1 MAVIARRHTSQLDK
15 IKGSVE
21 QAYIYFRPNYER
33 FHQFM
38 RFVYKSTLTEDDI
51 AVLATLGRPQIE
63 FNMMEAYISRLR
75 GEFSR
80 MEPGFVIRAQDGYE
94 NVDPKLLSILEAHF
108 RSILV
113 DSDNDGFSYDVYT
126 DLLVGGFSVVEVYT
140 DYISEMSMD
149 QKICTQRAFD
159 PTLCGFDPLARKSHK
174 GDGMF
179 CFQFFPKEAEE
190 VEKEYG
196 SDALKG
202 LKYARAFSGFNWS
215 YRAAKKDIVLLCD
228 YYKKDFK
235 KEKITKLSN
244 GRVVSV
250 KHYEELMG
258 LWDQAGYIEQPPI
271 PIGKMRETMLE
282 EITRYRLSG
291 ACMIESPVKTNYKM
305 LPLVFFDGNSAILRD
320 NNDSTAEQMTRPY
333 IYNVRDAQRLK
344 NYAGQS
350 LANELENTVE
360 HKFIASVESIPED
373 YLDAYIDVQKPGTLL
388 YNAFLDGD
396 VNVPLAPPREIMR
409 TPIPPEISAT
419 FQMSDNL
426 IQGILGSYDAAL
438 GIQNNELSGVAIM
451 QGAMHS
457 NAAAMPYTV
466 GFMKG
471 LNRVCQIIL
480 DLIPKYYVTPRSLP
494 IVEPDGKRSYQVI
507 NKVGNPFM
515 DYDPMS
521 LDVKVEAGV
530 NFAVQKQ
537 ISLETIIQLMQTSES
552 FAAFIN
558 TKGLGILLDNIDIR
572 GIEGL
577 RQAAGQYMQ
586 EVQQKQEQ
594 AQQMAM
600 QEQQQQLDPKQVMA
614 MQAQA
619 EMAKVEQKKEAVA
632 TQAQVA
638 LTKIATDDAV
648 KNKQADI
655 EFMKVMS
662 QIKNSGV
669 DAQLKQESLDAEQAR
684 TAVTMAMDV
693 SKHHHEVKNADR
705 EHELNIKSLETKN
718 AADKRPKGKK

>member
-1 MAVIARRHTSQLDK
+1 MATIAKKYTSQLDA
-15 IKGSVE
+15 IKDSVE
-21 QAYIYFRPNYER
+21 QAYQYFRPNYER
-33 FHQFM
+33 YHQFM
-38 RFVYKSTLTEDDI
+38 RFVYKTTLTEDDI

-63 FNMMEAYISRLR
+63 FNMMEAYLSRLR

-80 MEPGFVIRAQDGYE
+80 MEPGFVLRAMDGFKA
-94 NVDPKLLSILEAHF
+94 DPELLSVLEAHF

-126 DLLVGGFSVVEVYT
+126 DILVGGFSVVEVYT
-140 DYISEMSMD
+140 DYLNEMSMD
-149 QKICTQRAFD
+149 QKICAERVFD
-159 PTLCGFDPLARKSHK
+159 PTLTGFDPLARRSHK
-174 GDGMF
+174 GDGNF
-179 CFQFFPKEAEE
+179 CFQLFPR
-190 VEKEYG
+190 EKDDVAAEYG
-196 SDALKG
+196 SDAVKNLKC
-202 LKYARAFSGFNWS
+202 ARNFQGFNWS
-215 YRAAKKDIVLLCD
+215 YRAAKKEIVLISD
-228 YYKKDFK
+228 FYKKEFK
-235 KEKITKLSN
+235 KQRITKLSN
-244 GRVVSV
+244 GRVVTIND
-250 KHYEELMG
+250 YEEFLA
-258 LWDQAGYIEQPPI
+258 LWDREGYIQQPPV
-271 PIGKMRETMLE
+271 PVGKMRDTMLE
-282 EITRYRLSG
+282 EITRYRMTGVGLLE
-291 ACMIESPVKTNYKM
+291 APKKTSFKM
-305 LPLVFFDGNSAILRD
+305 LPLVFFDGNSAVLRE
-320 NNDSTAEQMTRPY
+320 NNDSSAEQMTRPY

-360 HKFIASVESIPED
+360 HKFIASVESVPED
-373 YLDAYIDVQKPGTLL
+373 YVDAYINVQKPGTLL
-388 YNAFLDGD
+388 YNAFLDG
-396 VNVPLAPPREIMR
+396 NPEIQLAPPREIQR
-409 TPIPPEISAT
+409 TPIPPEISNT

-494 IVEPDGKRSYQVI
+494 IVELDGKRSYKTI
-507 NKVGNPFM
+507 NVQGSPYM

-521 LDVKVEAGV
+521 LEVKVEAGV

-552 FAAFIN
+552 FNAFMN
-558 TKGLGILLDNIDIR
+558 AKGLGILLDNIDIH

-577 RQAAGQYMQ
+577 RAQAGEWMQ
-586 EVQQKQEQ
+586 EQEKAQAEQQEMAK
-594 AQQMAM
+594 QQMA
-600 QEQQQQLDPKQVMA
+600 QQIDPKAVLQ

-619 EMAKVEQKKEAVA
+619 EMAKVQQRSEEA
-632 TQAQVA
+632 QLNAQVQ

-655 EFMKVMS
+655 DYLEVMAK
-662 QIKNSGV
+662 IEGAKV
-669 DAQLKQESLDAEQAR
+669 DAQLKQEKTDAEMAR
-684 TAVTMAMDV
+684 TAVDMAISTSAHHLDIA
-693 SKHHHEVKNADR
+693 KHGHEVKQAAIENKKP
-705 EHELNIKSLETKN
+705 EKKSEK
-718 AADKRPKGKK
+718 

>member
-1 MAVIARRHTSQLDK
+1 MAVIARKHTTQLDM
-15 IKGSVE
+15 IKQSVE
-21 QAYIYFRPNYER
+21 QAYMYFRPNYER

-38 RFVYKSTLTEDDI
+38 RFVYKTTLTEDDI
-51 AVLATLGRPQIE
+51 SVLATLGRPQIE

-80 MEPGFVIRAQDGYE
+80 MEPGFVIRAQDGLE
-94 NVDPKLLSILEAHF
+94 DNSTDFPKLIKILEAHF
-108 RSILV
+108 KSILV
-113 DSDNDGFSYDVYT
+113 ESDNEGFSYDVYT

-140 DYISEMSMD
+140 DYMSEMSMD
-149 QKICTQRAFD
+149 QKICTTRAFD

-174 GDGMF
+174 GDGNF
-179 CFQFFPKEAEE
+179 CFQLFPKEAEE

-202 LKYARAFSGFNWS
+202 LKYARSFSGFNWS
-215 YRAAKKDIVLLCD
+215 YRAARKDIVLMCQYD
-228 YYKKDFK
+228 KKEFK

-244 GRVVSV
+244 GRVISV
-250 KHYEELMG
+250 KHYEELMEF
-258 LWDQAGYIEQPPI
+258 WDKAGYIEQPPI
-271 PIGKMRETMLE
+271 PIGKTRESTIE
-282 EITRYRLSG
+282 TICRYTFSG
-291 ACMIESPVKTNYKM
+291 AHLVDVQKTNYKM

-320 NNDSTAEQMTRPY
+320 NNESTAEQMTRPY
-333 IYNVRDAQRLK
+333 IYNVKDAQRLK

-396 VNVPLAPPREIMR
+396 SNVPLNPPREIVR
-409 TPIPPEISAT
+409 TPIPPQISET

-480 DLIPKYYVTPRSLP
+480 DLIPKYYVTPRSIP
-494 IVEPDGKRSYQVI
+494 VVHPDGKRSYEII
-507 NKVGNPFM
+507 NKAGNIFM
-515 DYDPMS
+515 NYEPMS
-521 LDVKVEAGV
+521 LEVKVEAGV

-537 ISLETIIQLMQTSES
+537 ISLETIIQLMQTSET
-552 FAAFIN
+552 FAVFIN
-558 TKGLGILLDNIDIR
+558 TKGLGILLDNIEIR

-577 RQAAGQYMQ
+577 RQAAAQFM
-586 EVQQKQEQ
+586 EETAQKQAQAEQ
-594 AQQMAM
+594 MAQQAA
-600 QEQQQQLDPKQVMA
+600 QQQLDPKAVLQL
-614 MQAQA
+614 QAQA
-619 EMAKVEQKKEAVA
+619 EMAKVQQKREATEQN
-632 TQAQVA
+632 TQVA

-655 EFMKVMS
+655 EYLKVIS
-662 QIKNSGV
+662 QIEGANVEAS
-669 DAQLKQESLDAEQAR
+669 LKQESLDAENAR
-684 TAVTMAMDV
+684 TAVNMALDV
-693 SKHHHEVKNADR
+693 SKHHHEIKQSKKESKND
-705 EHELNIKSLETKN
+705 N
-718 AADKRPKGKK
+718 A

>member
-1 MAVIARRHTSQLDK
+1 MAVIARKHTTQLDK
-15 IKGSVE
+15 IKQSVE
-21 QAYIYFRPNYER
+21 QAYVYFRPNYER

-80 MEPGFVIRAQDGYE
+80 MEPGFVVRAQDGYDDI
-94 NVDPKLLSILEAHF
+94 DPQLLSLLEAHF
-108 RSILV
+108 RAILN

-140 DYISEMSMD
+140 DYISSMSMD
-149 QKICTQRAFD
+149 QKICANRVFD

-174 GDGMF
+174 GDGGY
-179 CFQFFPKEAEE
+179 CFQLFPKEREE

-196 SDALKG
+196 SNALKG
-202 LKYARAFSGFNWS
+202 LKYARSFSGFNWS
-215 YRAAKKDIVLLCD
+215 YRAAKRDIVLMCQYD
-228 YYKKDFK
+228 K
-235 KEKITKLSN
+235 KEFRKKKITKLSN
-244 GRVVSV
+244 GRVVTV
-250 KHYEELMG
+250 ENYEKWVEA
-258 LWDQAGYIEQPPI
+258 WNQAGHIEQPPI
-271 PIGKMRETMLE
+271 PIGKMRETTIE
-282 EITRYRLSG
+282 EITRFIFSG
-291 ACMIESPVKTNYKM
+291 AELIDVQKTDFSM
-305 LPLVFFDGNSAILRD
+305 LPLIFFDGNSAILRD

-373 YLDAYIDVQKPGTLL
+373 YIDAYIDVQKPGTLL
-388 YNAFLDGD
+388 YNAFLDG
-396 VNVPLAPPREIMR
+396 NPEIQLAPPREIVR
-409 TPIPPEISAT
+409 TPIPPQISET

-471 LNRVCQIIL
+471 WNRVCQQLL

-494 IVEPDGKRSYQVI
+494 IVLPDGKRSYQTI
-507 NKVGNPFM
+507 NKPGNPFM
-515 DYDPMS
+515 NYDAMS

-537 ISLETIIQLMQTSES
+537 ISLETIIQLMQTSEA

-577 RQAAGQYMQ
+577 RQAAGQYME
-586 EVQQKQEQ
+586 EVAQKQAE
-594 AQQMAM
+594 AQQMA
-600 QEQQQQLDPKQVMA
+600 QQQMAQQIDPKQVMA
-614 MQAQA
+614 LQAQA
-619 EMAKVEQKKEAVA
+619 EMMKVQQKKEAVA
-632 TQAQVA
+632 TQAQVD
-638 LTKIATDDAV
+638 LMKISTDDAV

-655 EFMKVMS
+655 DMLKVMAEI
-662 QIKNSGV
+662 QGAGV
-669 DAQLKQESLDAEQAR
+669 DQAIKQEKLDAENAR
-684 TAVTMAMDV
+684 TAVEMAVKV
-693 SKHHHEVKNADR
+693 SGHHHEIEHADR
-705 EHELNIKSLETKN
+705 THELDKKALERSHDSASK
-718 AADKRPKGKK
+718 AKE

>member
-1 MAVIARRHTSQLDK
+1 MAVIARKHTSQLDK
-15 IKGSVE
+15 IKQSVE
-21 QAYIYFRPNYER
+21 QAYVYFRPNYER

-51 AVLATLGRPQIE
+51 AVLSTLGRPQIE

-80 MEPGFVIRAQDGYE
+80 MEPGFVVRAQDGFDDI
-94 NVDPKLLSILEAHF
+94 DPRLLSLLEAHF
-108 RSILV
+108 RAILN

-140 DYISEMSMD
+140 DYISAMSMD
-149 QKICTQRAFD
+149 QKICANRVFD

-174 GDGMF
+174 GDGNY
-179 CFQFFPKEAEE
+179 CFQLFPKEREE

-202 LKYARAFSGFNWS
+202 LKYARSFSGFNWS
-215 YRAAKKDIVLLCD
+215 YRAAKRDIVLMCQYD
-228 YYKKDFK
+228 KKDFK

-244 GRVVSV
+244 GRVVTV
-250 KHYEELMG
+250 KNYEKWMEIWNQQG
-258 LWDQAGYIEQPPI
+258 HIEQAPI
-271 PIGKMRETMLE
+271 PIGKMRETMIE
-282 EITRYRLSG
+282 KITRYTFTG
-291 ACMIESPVKTNYKM
+291 AELIDSPVETNFNM
-305 LPLVFFDGNSAILRD
+305 LPLIFFDGNSAILRD

-333 IYNVRDAQRLK
+333 IYNVKDAQRLK

-360 HKFIASVESIPED
+360 HKFVASVESIPED

-388 YNAFLDGD
+388 YNAFYEGNPEIQLQ
-396 VNVPLAPPREIMR
+396 PPREIMR
-409 TPIPPEISAT
+409 TPIPPQISET

-471 LNRVCQIIL
+471 WNRVCQQLL
-480 DLIPKYYVTPRSLP
+480 DLIPKYYVTPRSIP
-494 IVEPDGKRSYQVI
+494 IVEPDGKRSYQTI
-507 NKVGNPFM
+507 NKPGNPYM
-515 DYDPMS
+515 NYDSMS

-530 NFAVQKQ
+530 NFEVQKQ
-537 ISLETIIQLMQTSES
+537 ISLETIIQLMQTSET
-552 FAAFIN
+552 FKNFIN

-572 GIEGL
+572 GIDGL
-577 RQAAGQYMQ
+577 RKAAGQYMQ
-586 EVQQKQEQ
+586 EIAQQQAQ

-600 QEQQQQLDPKQVMA
+600 QQAQSQIDPKQVMA
-614 MQAQA
+614 LQAQA
-619 EMAKVEQKKEAVA
+619 EMMKVQQKKEAVA
-632 TQAQVA
+632 TQAQVD
-638 LTKIATDDAV
+638 LIKISTDDAV

-655 EFMKVMS
+655 DMLKVMAEI
-662 QIKNSGV
+662 QGAGV
-669 DAQLKQESLDAEQAR
+669 DQQLKQEKVDAEQSR
-684 TAVTMAMDV
+684 TAVDMAINV
-693 SKHHHEVKNADR
+693 SKHMHDVEHKDR
-705 EHELNIKSLETKN
+705 THELNKKTLEKAN
-718 AADKRPKGKK
+718 DSAEKEKE

>member
-1 MAVIARRHTSQLDK
+1 MVVIARKHTSQLDK
-15 IKGSVE
+15 IKQSVE
-21 QAYIYFRPNYER
+21 QAYTYFRPNYER
-33 FHQFM
+33 YHQFM
-38 RFVYKSTLTEDDI
+38 RFMYKSTLTEDDI

-63 FNMMEAYISRLR
+63 FNVMEAYISRLR

-80 MEPGFVIRAQDGYE
+80 MEPGFVLRAQDGFDD
-94 NVDPKLLSILEAHF
+94 VDPKLLSVLEAHF

-149 QKICTQRAFD
+149 QKICTSRAFD

-174 GDGMF
+174 GDGSF
-179 CFQFFPKEAEE
+179 CFQLFPKEAEE

-202 LKYARAFSGFNWS
+202 LKYARSFSGFNWS
-215 YRAAKKDIVLLCD
+215 YRAAKKDIVLMCQYD
-228 YYKKDFK
+228 KKELK
-235 KEKITKLSN
+235 REKITKLSN

-250 KHYEELMG
+250 KHYEELIAM
-258 LWDQAGYIEQPPI
+258 WDEAGYIEQPPQ
-271 PIGKMRETMLE
+271 PIGRMRETMIE
-282 EITRYRLSG
+282 KIERYTFSG
-291 ACMIESPVKTNYKM
+291 AHLIDVQKTNFRM
-305 LPLVFFDGNSAILRD
+305 LPLVFFDGNSAVLRD

-360 HKFIASVESIPED
+360 HKFIASVESVPED
-373 YLDAYIDVQKPGTLL
+373 YLDMYINVQKPGTLM
-388 YNAFLDGD
+388 YNAFLDG
-396 VNVPLAPPREIMR
+396 NPEIPLAPPREIVR
-409 TPIPPEISAT
+409 TPIPPQISET

-494 IVEPDGKRSYQVI
+494 IVQPDGKRSYEVV
-507 NKVGNPFM
+507 NKVGNPYM
-515 DYDPMS
+515 NYDPMS
-521 LDVKVEAGV
+521 LEVKVEAGV

-558 TKGLGILLDNIDIR
+558 TKGLGILLDNIEIR

-577 RQAAGQYMQ
+577 RQQASQFMQ
-586 EVQQKQEQ
+586 ETQERQ
-594 AQQMAM
+594 AQMDQMAM
-600 QEQQQQLDPKQVMA
+600 KSAQEQIDPKAVMQL
-614 MQAQA
+614 QAQA
-619 EMAKVEQKKEAVA
+619 ELLKVEQREKDSQRNAEV
-632 TQAQVA
+632 Q
-638 LTKIATDDAV
+638 LTKIATDNAI

-655 EFMKVMS
+655 EFLDVMS
-662 QIKNSGV
+662 KIQGAEMDAAIKQEKV
-669 DAQLKQESLDAEQAR
+669 DAENAR
-684 TAVTMAMDV
+684 SAVDMAISV
-693 SKHHHEVKNADR
+693 SSHHHEVKHADR
-705 EHELNIKSLETKN
+705 EHEL
-718 AADKRPKGKK
+718 KKKESKDATS

>member
-1 MAVIARRHTSQLDK
+1 MAVIARKHTSQLDK
-15 IKGSVE
+15 IKQSVE
-21 QAYIYFRPNYER
+21 QAYTYFRPNYER
-33 FHQFM
+33 YHQFM

-80 MEPGFVIRAQDGYE
+80 MEPGFVIRAQDGFDDI
-94 NVDPKLLSILEAHF
+94 DPKLIDILEAHF

-140 DYISEMSMD
+140 DYVSEMSMD

-174 GDGMF
+174 GDGNF
-179 CFQFFPKEAEE
+179 CFQLFPKEAEE
-190 VEKEYG
+190 VEREYG
-196 SDALKG
+196 SNALKG
-202 LKYARAFSGFNWS
+202 LKYARSFSGFNWS
-215 YRAAKKDIVLLCD
+215 YRAAKKDIVLLCQYD
-228 YYKKDFK
+228 KKEFK

-244 GRVVSV
+244 GRVVAV
-250 KHYEELMG
+250 KHYEELLE
-258 LWDQAGYIEQPPI
+258 LWNQAGHIEQAPQ
-271 PIGKMRETMLE
+271 PIGKTRETIIE
-282 EITRYRLSG
+282 TIDRYTFSG
-291 ACMIESPVKTNYKM
+291 AELIKVEKTNFKM
-305 LPLVFFDGNSAILRD
+305 LPLIFFDGNSAVLRD

-373 YLDAYIDVQKPGTLL
+373 YIDAYIDVQKPGTLL

-396 VNVPLAPPREIMR
+396 ANTPLPPPREIVR
-409 TPIPPEISAT
+409 TPIPPQISET

-471 LNRVCQIIL
+471 LNRVCQQIL

-494 IVEPDGKRSYQVI
+494 IVEPDGSRSYQVI
-507 NKVGNPFM
+507 NKPGNPFM
-515 DYDPMS
+515 SYDAMS

-537 ISLETIIQLMQTSES
+537 ISLETIIQLMQTSEA

-558 TKGLGILLDNIDIR
+558 TKGLGILLDNIEIR

-577 RQAAGQYMQ
+577 RQAAGQFMQ
-586 EVQQKQEQ
+586 ETAQKQAQMEQ
-594 AQQMAM
+594 MAAQQA
-600 QEQQQQLDPKQVMA
+600 QQQLDPKQVMM

-619 EMAKVEQKKEAVA
+619 ELAKVAQKKEAVQ
-632 TQAQVA
+632 TQAQVD
-638 LTKIATDDAV
+638 LIKISTDDAV

-655 EFMKVMS
+655 DMLKVMADI
-662 QIKNSGV
+662 QGAGV
-669 DAQLKQESLDAEQAR
+669 DQALKQEKLDAENAR
-684 TAVTMAMDV
+684 TAVEMAVNV
-693 SKHHHEVKNADR
+693 SSHKHEVAHSDR
-705 EHELNIKSLETKN
+705 THELDKKALEMKPATK
-718 AADKRPKGKK
+718 PKEK

>member
-1 MAVIARRHTSQLDK
+1 MAIIARKHTTQLDK
-15 IKGSVE
+15 IKNSVE
-21 QAYIYFRPNYER
+21 QAYTYFRPNYQRYHE
-33 FHQFM
+33 FM

-51 AVLATLGRPQIE
+51 AVLSTLGRPQIE

-80 MEPGFVIRAQDGYE
+80 MEPGFVVRAQDGFDL
-94 NVDPKLLSILEAHF
+94 VDPKLINVLEAHF
-108 RSILV
+108 RAILN

-126 DLLVGGFSVVEVYT
+126 DLLIGGFSVVEVYT
-140 DYISEMSMD
+140 DYLNEMSMD
-149 QKICTQRAFD
+149 QKIFAQRVFD

-174 GDGMF
+174 GDGNF
-179 CFQFFPKEAEE
+179 CFQLFPREAED
-190 VEKEYG
+190 VEREYG

-202 LKYARAFSGFNWS
+202 LKYARSFSGFNWS
-215 YRAAKKDIVLLCD
+215 YRAARKDIVLICD
-228 YYKKDFK
+228 YYKKEYK

-250 KHYEELMG
+250 KNYEKLVEM
-258 LWDQAGYIEQPPI
+258 WNQAGYIEQPPI
-271 PIGKMRETMLE
+271 PIGRIRETTLE
-282 EITRYRLSG
+282 EIVRYRFSG
-291 ACMIESPVKTNYKM
+291 AELVEKPVPTNYKM
-305 LPLVFFDGNSAILRD
+305 LPLIFFDGNSAVLRD

-333 IYNVRDAQRLK
+333 IYNVKDAQRLK

-373 YLDAYIDVQKPGTLL
+373 YIDAYIDVQKPGTLL
-388 YNAFLDGD
+388 YNQFYEGNPD
-396 VNVPLAPPREIMR
+396 VQLTPPREVVR
-409 TPIPPEISAT
+409 TPIPPQISET

-494 IVEPDGKRSYQVI
+494 IVHPDGKRSYQTI
-507 NKVGNPFM
+507 NTQGGPFM

-521 LDVKVEAGV
+521 LEVKVEAGV

-537 ISLETIIQLMQTSES
+537 ISLETIIQLMQTSEA

-558 TKGLGILLDNIDIR
+558 TKGLGILLENIEIR
-572 GIEGL
+572 GIDGL
-577 RQAAGQYMQ
+577 RQEASQFMQ
-586 EVQQKQEQ
+586 ETAQKQAQMEQ
-594 AQQMAM
+594 MAQQQAA
-600 QEQQQQLDPKQVMA
+600 QQIDPKQLLQL
-614 MQAQA
+614 QAKA
-619 EMAKVEQKKEAVA
+619 EIMKAQQKEKASER
-632 TQAQVA
+632 QAQVD
-638 LTKIATDDAV
+638 LIKISTDDAV

-655 EFMKVMS
+655 DFLKVMAEI
-662 QIKNSGV
+662 QGAEV
-669 DAQLKQESLDAEQAR
+669 DQALKQEKLDAENAR
-684 TAVTMAMDV
+684 TAVSMAVDV
-693 SKHHHEVKNADR
+693 SKHHQEIAHSDR
-705 EHELNIKSLETKN
+705 EHELNKKKLSKETQH
-718 AADKRPKGKK
+718 AE

>member
-1 MAVIARRHTSQLDK
+1 MTVIARKHTSQLEK
-15 IKGSVE
+15 IKQSVE
-21 QAYIYFRPNYER
+21 QAYTYFRPNYER
-33 FHQFM
+33 YHQFM

-51 AVLATLGRPQIE
+51 AVLSTLGRPQIE

-80 MEPGFVIRAQDGYE
+80 MEPGFVIRAQDGFDL
-94 NVDPKLLSILEAHF
+94 VDPKLIEILEAHF
-108 RSILV
+108 RSVLV
-113 DSDNDGFSYDVYT
+113 DSDHEGFSYDVYT

-140 DYISEMSMD
+140 DYVSEMSMD
-149 QKICTQRAFD
+149 QKICTQRVFD
-159 PTLCGFDPLARKSHK
+159 PTLCGFDPLARRSHK
-174 GDGMF
+174 GDGNF
-179 CFQFFPKEAEE
+179 CFQLFPKEAEE
-190 VEKEYG
+190 VEREYG
-196 SDALKG
+196 SKALKG
-202 LKYARAFSGFNWS
+202 LKYARSFSGFNWS
-215 YRAAKKDIVLLCD
+215 YRSAKKDIVLMCQYD
-228 YYKKDFK
+228 MKEFK

-244 GRVVSV
+244 GRTISI
-250 KHYEELMG
+250 KHYEELLEM
-258 LWDQAGYIEQPPI
+258 WNQAGYIEQPPV
-271 PIGKMRETMLE
+271 PIGKIRETTLE
-282 EITRYRLSG
+282 EIKRYTFSG
-291 ACMIESPVKTNYKM
+291 AELVNVEKTNFKM
-305 LPLVFFDGNSAILRD
+305 LPLIFFDGNSAVLRD

-373 YLDAYIDVQKPGTLL
+373 YIDAYINVQKPGTLL
-388 YNAFLDGD
+388 YNAFHDGD

-409 TPIPPEISAT
+409 TPIPPQISET

-471 LNRVCQIIL
+471 LNRVCQMHL

-494 IVEPDGKRSYQVI
+494 IVEPDGKRSYQTV
-507 NKVGNPFM
+507 NKPGSPFM
-515 DYDPMS
+515 NYDSMS

-537 ISLETIIQLMQTSES
+537 ISLETIIQLMQTSEA

-558 TKGLGILLDNIDIR
+558 TKGLGILLDNIEIR

-577 RQAAGQYMQ
+577 RQAAGEFM
-586 EVQQKQEQ
+586 EETQKQQAQ
-594 AQQMAM
+594 AQQIA
-600 QEQQQQLDPKQVMA
+600 QQQAAQQLDPKEVMA

-619 EMAKVEQKKEAVA
+619 DMAKVAQKKEAVQ
-632 TQAQVA
+632 TQAEVA
-638 LTKIATDDAV
+638 LVKISTDDAV
-648 KNKQADI
+648 KNKLADI
-655 EFMKVMS
+655 EMIKVMADVQGAS
-662 QIKNSGV
+662 V
-669 DAQLKQESLDAEQAR
+669 DQALKQEKLDAENAR
-684 TAVTMAMDV
+684 TAVEMAVNV
-693 SKHHHEVKNADR
+693 SSHHHEVKHKDR
-705 EHELNIKSLETKN
+705 EHELDKKSMEKEN
-718 AADKRPKGKK
+718 ASKGKES

>member
-1 MAVIARRHTSQLDK
+1 MATIAKRHTNQLDK
-15 IKGSVE
+15 MKQSVE
-21 QAYIYFRPNYER
+21 QAYIYFKPNYER
-33 FHQFM
+33 YHQYM
-38 RFVYKSTLTEDDI
+38 RFMYKSTLTEDDI
-51 AVLATLGRPQIE
+51 AVLATLQRPQIE
-63 FNMMEAYISRLR
+63 FNVMEAYISRLR

-80 MEPGFVIRAQDGYE
+80 MQPGFVVRAQDGFDM
-94 NVDPKLLSILEAHF
+94 VDPKLIDILEAHF
-108 RSILV
+108 RAILN

-149 QKICTQRAFD
+149 QKICTQRVFD

-174 GDGMF
+174 GDGGF
-179 CFQFFPKEAEE
+179 CFQFFPKE
-190 VEKEYG
+190 VEDAIQEFG
-196 SDALKG
+196 SDAVKG
-202 LKYARAFSGFNWS
+202 LKYARSFSGFNWS
-215 YRAAKKDIVLLCD
+215 YRAARKDIVLICD

-235 KEKITKLSN
+235 KKKITKLSN
-244 GRVVSV
+244 GRVVSLDN
-250 KHYEELMG
+250 YEELIA
-258 LWDQAGYIEQPPI
+258 LWDKAGYIEQPPI
-271 PIGKMRETMLE
+271 PIGKTRETMLE
-282 EITRYRLSG
+282 EITRYRFSG
-291 ACMIESPVKTNYKM
+291 ANLIDVAKTNYK
-305 LPLVFFDGNSAILRD
+305 LFPLIFFDGNSAVLRD
-320 NNDSTAEQMTRPY
+320 NNDATAEQMTRPY

-373 YLDAYIDVQKPGTLL
+373 YLDAYINVQKPGTLL

-396 VNVPLAPPREIMR
+396 PNVPISPPREIMR
-409 TPIPPEISAT
+409 TPIPPEISQT
-419 FQMSDNL
+419 FSMTDNL

-471 LNRVCQIIL
+471 LNRVCQQIL
-480 DLIPKYYVTPRSLP
+480 DLIPKYYVTPRSIP
-494 IVEPDGKRSYQVI
+494 TVKPDGKRSYEVI

-515 DYDPMS
+515 NYDAMS

-537 ISLETIIQLMQTSES
+537 ISLETIIQLMQTSEA

-558 TKGLGILLDNIDIR
+558 TKGLGILLDNIEIR

-577 RQAAGQYMQ
+577 RQAAGEFMQ
-586 EVQQKQEQ
+586 ETQQKQAQMEQ
-594 AQQMAM
+594 MAQQQA
-600 QEQQQQLDPKQVMA
+600 QQQLDPKQVMA

-619 EMAKVEQKKEAVA
+619 EMAKVQQKREA
-632 TQAQVA
+632 TQQQTQVA

-655 EFMKVMS
+655 EFMKVMA
-662 QIKNSGV
+662 QIQGAEV
-669 DAQLKQESLDAEQAR
+669 DAGLKQEKVDAEQAR
-684 TAVTMAMDV
+684 TAVDMAINV
-693 SKHHHEVKNADR
+693 SAHHHEIKHSDR
-705 EHELNIKSLETKN
+705 EHELKTKQMETQN
-718 AADKRPKGKK
+718 ATREGKGRKE

>member
-1 MAVIARRHTSQLDK
+1 MAVIAKKHTSKLDS
-15 IKGSVE
+15 IKQSVE
-21 QAYIYFRPNYER
+21 QAYTYFRPNYER
-33 FHQFM
+33 YHQFM

-51 AVLATLGRPQIE
+51 AVLSTLGKPQIE

-80 MEPGFVIRAQDGYE
+80 MEPGFIVRAQDGIDDI
-94 NVDPKLLSILEAHF
+94 DPQLIDILEAHF
-108 RSILV
+108 RAIIN

-140 DYISEMSMD
+140 DYINEMSMD
-149 QKICTQRAFD
+149 QRIYAERVFD

-174 GDGMF
+174 GDGNF
-179 CFQFFPKEAEE
+179 CFQLFPREAED
-190 VEKEYG
+190 VEREYG

-202 LKYARAFSGFNWS
+202 LKYARNFGGFNWS
-215 YRAAKKDIVLLCD
+215 YRSAKRDIVLICD
-228 YYKKDFK
+228 YYKKEYK
-235 KEKITKLSN
+235 KERIVKLTN
-244 GRVVSV
+244 GRVVSE
-250 KHYEELMG
+250 KNYEELVEM
-258 LWDQAGYIEQPPI
+258 WNQAGYIEQPPV
-271 PIGKMRETMLE
+271 PVGRSRETTLE
-282 EITRYRLSG
+282 QIVRYRFSG
-291 ACMIESPVKTNYKM
+291 AELIEKPIPTNYKM
-305 LPLVFFDGNSAILRD
+305 LPLIFFDGNSAVLRD
-320 NNDSTAEQMTRPY
+320 NNDSTAQQMTRPY
-333 IYNVRDAQRLK
+333 IYNVKDAQRLK

-388 YNAFLDGD
+388 YNAFYDGD
-396 VNVPLAPPREIMR
+396 PNTPLQPPREVVR
-409 TPIPPEISAT
+409 TPIPPQISET

-471 LNRVCQIIL
+471 LNRVCQMIL

-494 IVEPDGKRSYQVI
+494 IVYPDGKRSYQTI
-507 NKVGNPFM
+507 NKPGNPYM

-521 LDVKVEAGV
+521 LEVKVEAGV

-537 ISLETIIQLMQTSES
+537 ISLETIIQLMQTSEA
-552 FAAFIN
+552 FASFIN
-558 TKGLGILLDNIDIR
+558 TKGLGILLDNIEIR
-572 GIEGL
+572 GIDGL
-577 RQAAGQYMQ
+577 RQAAGQFMQ
-586 EVQQKQEQ
+586 EIAQKQQQAEQ
-594 AQQMAM
+594 MAQQEA
-600 QEQQQQLDPKQVMA
+600 QQQLDPKQVLA

-619 EMAKVEQKKEAVA
+619 EMAKVQQKREAREQE
-632 TQAQVA
+632 TQVQ

-648 KNKQADI
+648 KNKSADI
-655 EFMKVMS
+655 EMLKVMADIEGAS
-662 QIKNSGV
+662 AEQ
-669 DAQLKQESLDAEQAR
+669 ALKQERLDAENAR
-684 TAVTMAMDV
+684 TAVQIAVDV
-693 SKHHHEVKNADR
+693 SKHHHETKEKDN
-705 EHELNIKSLETKN
+705 ET
-718 AADKRPKGKK
+718 DEG

>member
-1 MAVIARRHTSQLDK
+1 MATIARKHTSQLDK

-21 QAYIYFRPNYER
+21 QAYTYFRPNYER

-179 CFQFFPKEAEE
+179 CFQFFPREAEE

-244 GRVVSV
+244 GKVVSV
-250 KHYEELMG
+250 KHYEELLG
-258 LWDQAGYIEQPPI
+258 LWEQAGYIEQPPI
-271 PIGKMRETMLE
+271 PIGKMRDTMLE

-373 YLDAYIDVQKPGTLL
+373 YIDAYIDIQKPGTLL

-396 VNVPLAPPREIMR
+396 TNVPLAPPREVVR
-409 TPIPPEISAT
+409 TPIPPQISET

-515 DYDPMS
+515 HYDPMS

-552 FAAFIN
+552 FANFIN
-558 TKGLGILLDNIDIR
+558 TTGLGILLDNIDIR

-577 RQAAGQYMQ
+577 RQAAGQYME
-586 EVQQKQEQ
+586 EVAQQQAQ

-600 QEQQQQLDPKQVMA
+600 QEAQQQLDPKQVMA

-619 EMAKVEQKKEAVA
+619 EMAKVDQKKEAVA
-632 TQAQVA
+632 QQTQVA

-655 EFMKVMS
+655 EFLKVMS
-662 QIKNSGV
+662 EIQNADI
-669 DAQLKQESLDAEQAR
+669 DAALKQEKVDAENAR
-684 TAVTMAMDV
+684 TAVNMAVDI
-693 SKHHHEVKNADR
+693 SKHHHEVKHSDR
-705 EHELNIKSLETKN
+705 EHELNKKSLEKASNAKTK
-718 AADKRPKGKK
+718 K

>member
-1 MAVIARRHTSQLDK
+1 MAYIARKHTSQLEK
-15 IKGSVE
+15 IKDCVE
-21 QAYIYFRPNYER
+21 QSYTYFRPNYER
-33 FHQFM
+33 FHEFM

-80 MEPGFVIRAQDGYE
+80 MEPGFVVRAQDGFD
-94 NVDPKLLSILEAHF
+94 NVDSRLLKILEAHF

-149 QKICTQRAFD
+149 QKICTDRVFD

-174 GDGMF
+174 GDGNY
-179 CFQFFPKEAEE
+179 CFQLFPKETEE
-190 VEKEYG
+190 VVELYG
-196 SDALKG
+196 SDATKG
-202 LKYARAFSGFNWS
+202 MKYARSFSGFNWS
-215 YRAAKKDIVLLCD
+215 YRSAKKDIVLICQYD
-228 YYKKDFK
+228 KKDFK

-250 KHYEELMG
+250 KHYEELMIM
-258 LWDQAGYIEQPPI
+258 WEQAGYIEQPPI
-271 PIGKMRETMLE
+271 PIGKMRETMIE
-282 EITRYRLSG
+282 QISRYTFSG
-291 ACMIESPVKTNYKM
+291 AQLINVEKTNFKM
-305 LPLVFFDGNSAILRD
+305 LPLVFFDGNSAVLRD
-320 NNDSTAEQMTRPY
+320 NGASTAEQMTRPY
-333 IYNVRDAQRLK
+333 IYNVKDAQRLK

-373 YLDAYIDVQKPGTLL
+373 YLDAYINVQKPASLL
-388 YNAFLDGD
+388 YNAFYDGD
-396 VNVPLAPPREIMR
+396 PNVPLAPPREVVR
-409 TPIPPEISAT
+409 TPIPPQISET

-480 DLIPKYYVTPRSLP
+480 DLIPKYYVTPRSIP
-494 IVEPDGKRSYQVI
+494 IVQPDGKRSYEVI
-507 NKVGNPFM
+507 NKQGTPFM
-515 DYDPMS
+515 NYDATS
-521 LDVKVEAGV
+521 LEVKVQAGV
-530 NFAVQKQ
+530 NFQVQKQ
-537 ISLETIIQLMQTSES
+537 ISLETIIQLMQTSET
-552 FAAFIN
+552 FAQFIN

-577 RQAAGQYMQ
+577 RQQASQFMQ
-586 EVQQKQEQ
+586 EVEQKQEQ

-600 QEQQQQLDPKQVMA
+600 QEAQQQIDPKQVMA

-619 EMAKVEQKKEAVA
+619 EMAKVEQKREARVQE
-632 TQAQVA
+632 TQVQ

-655 EFMKVMS
+655 EFLKVMS
-662 QIKNSGV
+662 QIQNADV
-669 DAQLKQESLDAEQAR
+669 DAGLKQEKIDAEQAR
-684 TAVTMAMDV
+684 TAVDMAISV
-693 SKHHHEVKNADR
+693 SSHHHDVAHKDR
-705 EHELNIKSLETKN
+705 EHELNKKVLEM
-718 AADKRPKGKK
+718 PKEKE

>member
-1 MAVIARRHTSQLDK
+1 MAVIARKHTSQLDK
-15 IKGSVE
+15 IKQSVE
-21 QAYIYFRPNYER
+21 QSYTYFRPNYER

-80 MEPGFVIRAQDGYE
+80 MEPGFVVRAQDGFE
-94 NVDPKLLSILEAHF
+94 DIDPRLLSLLEAHF
-108 RSILV
+108 RAILN

-140 DYISEMSMD
+140 DYISAMSMD
-149 QKICTQRAFD
+149 QKICANRVFD

-174 GDGMF
+174 GDGGY
-179 CFQFFPKEAEE
+179 CFQLFPKEREE

-215 YRAAKKDIVLLCD
+215 YRAAKRDIVLMCQYDL
-228 YYKKDFK
+228 KEFK
-235 KEKITKLSN
+235 KKRITKLSN
-244 GRVVSV
+244 GRVVAV
-250 KHYEELMG
+250 DHYEKLLAMWEE
-258 LWDQAGYIEQPPI
+258 AGHIEQAPI
-271 PIGKMRETMLE
+271 PIGKMRDTMLE
-282 EITRYRLSG
+282 EITRYTFTG
-291 ACMIESPVKTNYKM
+291 AELIDTPVKTSFSM
-305 LPLVFFDGNSAILRD
+305 LPLIFFDGNSAILRD

-373 YLDAYIDVQKPGTLL
+373 YIDAYIDVQKPGTLL
-388 YNAFLDGD
+388 YNQFYEGNPEVSLT
-396 VNVPLAPPREIMR
+396 PPREVVR
-409 TPIPPEISAT
+409 TPIPPQISET

-471 LNRVCQIIL
+471 WNRVCQQLL
-480 DLIPKYYVTPRSLP
+480 DLIPKYYLTPRSIP
-494 IVEPDGKRSYQVI
+494 IVEPDGTRSYQTI
-507 NKVGNPFM
+507 NKAGSPFM
-515 DYDPMS
+515 NYDSMS

-537 ISLETIIQLMQTSES
+537 ISLETIIQIMQTSES
-552 FAAFIN
+552 FANFIN

-586 EVQQKQEQ
+586 EVAQKQAE
-594 AQQMAM
+594 AEQMAM
-600 QEQQQQLDPKQVMA
+600 QQAQQQLDPKQVMA
-614 MQAQA
+614 MTAQA
-619 EMAKVEQKKEAVA
+619 DMAKVAQKKEAVA
-632 TQAQVA
+632 TQAQVQ

-648 KNKQADI
+648 KNKLADI
-655 EFMKVMS
+655 EMIKVLS
-662 QIKNSGV
+662 DIQGAGV
-669 DAQLKQESLDAEQAR
+669 DQALKQEKVDAENAR
-684 TAVTMAMDV
+684 TAVSMAVDV
-693 SKHHHEVKNADR
+693 SSHHHDIAHRDR
-705 EHELNIKSLETKN
+705 EHELSKKAMEKSNDSK
-718 AADKRPKGKK
+718 D

>member
-1 MAVIARRHTSQLDK
+1 MALARRYTSQLDK
-15 IKGSVE
+15 IKCSVE
-21 QAYIYFRPNYER
+21 QAYTYFRPNYER

-38 RFVYKSTLTEDDI
+38 RFVYKSTLTDDDL

-80 MEPGFVIRAQDGYE
+80 MEPGFVVRAQDGFQLD
-94 NVDPKLLSILEAHF
+94 DPSIIPVLEAHF

-126 DLLVGGFSVVEVYT
+126 DCLVGGFSVVEVYT
-140 DYISEMSMD
+140 DYVSAMSMD
-149 QKICTQRAFD
+149 QKICVDRAFD

-174 GDGMF
+174 GDGNF

-190 VEKEYG
+190 AEKEFG
-196 SDALKG
+196 SKVTKG
-202 LKYARAFSGFNWS
+202 LKFARSFSGFNWS
-215 YRAAKKDIVLLCD
+215 YRANRKEIVLMCD
-228 YYKKDFK
+228 YYQKEFK
-235 KEKITKLSN
+235 KEKITRLSN
-244 GRVVSV
+244 GRVVAV
-250 KHYEELMG
+250 KHYEQFMEA
-258 LWDQAGYIEQPPI
+258 WDQEVHFEQPPI

-282 EITRYRLSG
+282 EISRFRMSG
-291 ACMIESPVKTNYKM
+291 AEIVDVQKTDYKM
-305 LPLVFFDGNSAILRD
+305 LPLVFFDGNSAVLRD
-320 NNDSTAEQMTRPY
+320 NSDSTAEQMTRPY
-333 IYNVRDAQRLK
+333 IYNVKDAQRLK

-360 HKFIASVESIPED
+360 HKFIAMIESIPED
-373 YLDAYIDVQKPGTLL
+373 YLDAYINVQKPSTLL
-388 YNAFLDGD
+388 YNGFLDGD
-396 VNVPLAPPREIMR
+396 PNTPLAPPREIVR
-409 TPIPPEISAT
+409 TPIPPQISET

-480 DLIPKYYVTPRSLP
+480 DLIPKYYVTPRSIP
-494 IVEPDGKRSYQVI
+494 IVHPDGKRSYQVV
-507 NKVGNPFM
+507 NKKGNPYM
-515 DYDPMS
+515 NYDPMS
-521 LDVKVEAGV
+521 LEVKVEAGV

-537 ISLETIIQLMQTSES
+537 ISLETIIQLMQTSET

-577 RQAAGQYMQ
+577 RQQASDFMKEAQ
-586 EVQQKQEQ
+586 EKQAKME
-594 AQQMAM
+594 QMAM
-600 QEQQQQLDPKQVMA
+600 QEAQQQIDPKQLMQL
-614 MQAQA
+614 QAQA
-619 EMAKVEQKKEAVA
+619 EIMKVQQRKEQAELEAKVQ
-632 TQAQVA
+632 

-655 EFMKVMS
+655 DLLEVMAE
-662 QIKNSGV
+662 ISGQGV
-669 DAQLKQESLDAEQAR
+669 ENALKQEKLDAENAR
-684 TAVTMAMDV
+684 TAVQVALDV
-693 SKHHHEVKNADR
+693 SKHHHEVKQSKK
-705 EHELNIKSLETKN
+705 EPKSEQ
-718 AADKRPKGKK
+718 

>member
-1 MAVIARRHTSQLDK
+1 MANIARRHTSQLDK
-15 IKGSVE
+15 IKQSVE

-51 AVLATLGRPQIE
+51 AVLATLQRPQIE

-80 MEPGFVIRAQDGYE
+80 MEPGFVIRALDGFDA
-94 NVDPKLLSILEAHF
+94 DPKLLQILEAHF

-126 DLLVGGFSVVEVYT
+126 DLLVGGFSVVECYT
-140 DYISEMSMD
+140 EYVSEMSMD
-149 QKICTQRAFD
+149 QKICTHRAFD

-174 GDGMF
+174 GDGNY
-179 CFQFFPKEAEE
+179 CFQLFPKEAEE
-190 VEKEYG
+190 VEKEWG
-196 SDALKG
+196 SDAVKG
-202 LKYARAFSGFNWS
+202 LKYARAFAGFNWS
-215 YRAAKKDIVLLCD
+215 YRAARKDIVLMCQYD
-228 YYKKDFK
+228 K
-235 KEKITKLSN
+235 KEFKRERITKLSN
-244 GRVVSV
+244 GRVVTL

-258 LWDQAGYIEQPPI
+258 LWDEAGYIEQPPI
-271 PIGKMRETMLE
+271 PIGKTRESLIET
-282 EITRYRLSG
+282 IDRYTFSG
-291 ACMIESPVKTNYKM
+291 VNLVNVQKTNYKM
-305 LPLVFFDGNSAILRD
+305 LPLVFFDGNSAVLRD

-360 HKFIASVESIPED
+360 HKFVASVESIPED
-373 YLDAYIDVQKPGTLL
+373 YEDAYFNIQKPGTLL
-388 YNAFLDGD
+388 YNAFHNGD
-396 VNVPLAPPREIMR
+396 PNVPLAPPREIIR
-409 TPIPPEISAT
+409 TPIPPQISET
-419 FQMSDNL
+419 FQMSDSL

-480 DLIPKYYVTPRSLP
+480 DLIPKYYVTPRSIP
-494 IVEPDGKRSYQVI
+494 IVHLDGKRSYEVI

-515 DYDPMS
+515 TYDPMS
-521 LDVKVEAGV
+521 LEVKVEAGV

-537 ISLETIIQLMQTSES
+537 ISLETIIQLMQTSEA

-558 TKGLGILLDNIDIR
+558 TKGLGILLDNIEIR
-572 GIEGL
+572 GIDGL
-577 RQAAGQYMQ
+577 RQAAAQFM
-586 EVQQKQEQ
+586 EETQQKQQQ
-594 AQQMAM
+594 ADQMAM
-600 QEQQQQLDPKQVMA
+600 QQAQEQIDPKQALM
-614 MQAQA
+614 MQSQA
-619 EMAKVEQKKEAVA
+619 EMAKVQQKREAREQE
-632 TQAQVA
+632 TQVA

-648 KNKQADI
+648 KNKEADI
-655 EFMKVMS
+655 EFMKVMAS
-662 QIKNSGV
+662 IQNADV
-669 DAQLKQESLDAEQAR
+669 DAAMKQEKVDAENAR
-684 TAVTMAMDV
+684 TAVEMATNISSHHLDIR
-693 SKHHHEVKNADR
+693 KHDHEVKQSGK
-705 EHELNIKSLETKN
+705 ESKN
-718 AADKRPKGKK
+718 AIDKR

>member
-1 MAVIARRHTSQLDK
+1 MAVIARKHTSKLDK
-15 IKGSVE
+15 IKQSVE

-80 MEPGFVIRAQDGYE
+80 MEPGFVVRAQDGFDL
-94 NVDPKLLSILEAHF
+94 VDPQLIDVLEAHF
-108 RSILV
+108 RAILN

-140 DYISEMSMD
+140 DYVSEMSMD
-149 QKICTQRAFD
+149 QKICTQRVFD

-174 GDGMF
+174 GDGNY
-179 CFQFFPKEAEE
+179 CFQLFPKEVEE
-190 VEKEYG
+190 VEREYG
-196 SDALKG
+196 SNAVKG

-215 YRAAKKDIVLLCD
+215 YRAAKKDIVLLCQYD
-228 YYKKDFK
+228 KKDFK
-235 KEKITKLSN
+235 KERITKLSN

-250 KHYEELMG
+250 KHYEELLG
-258 LWDQAGYIEQPPI
+258 LWEEAGHIEQPPI
-271 PIGKMRETMLE
+271 PIGKIRETILE
-282 EITRYRLSG
+282 EITRYTFSG
-291 ACMIESPVKTNYKM
+291 AELIEVEKTNFKM
-305 LPLVFFDGNSAILRD
+305 LPLIFFDGNSAVLRD

-333 IYNVRDAQRLK
+333 IYNVKDAQRLK

-350 LANELENTVE
+350 LANELENTVQ
-360 HKFIASVESIPED
+360 HKMIASVESIPED
-373 YLDAYIDVQKPGTLL
+373 YIDAYIDIQKPSTYM
-388 YNAFLDGD
+388 YNAFYDGD
-396 VNVPLAPPREIMR
+396 PNIPLTPPREVVR
-409 TPIPPEISAT
+409 TPIPPQISET

-471 LNRVCQIIL
+471 WNRVCQQIL

-494 IVEPDGKRSYQVI
+494 IVKPDGKRSYQVV
-507 NKVGNPFM
+507 NKPGNPYM
-515 DYDPMS
+515 NYDAMS
-521 LDVKVEAGV
+521 LEVKVEAGV

-537 ISLETIIQLMQTSES
+537 ISLETIIQLMQTSEA

-558 TKGLGILLDNIDIR
+558 TKGLGILLDNIEIR

-577 RQAAGQYMQ
+577 RQAAGEFM
-586 EVQQKQEQ
+586 EETAKKQ
-594 AQQMAM
+594 AQAEQMA
-600 QEQQQQLDPKQVMA
+600 QQQALQQLDPKQVMA

-619 EMAKVEQKKEAVA
+619 EMAKVQQKREAREQE
-632 TQAQVA
+632 TQVQ

-655 EFMKVMS
+655 DFLKVMADIEGAS
-662 QIKNSGV
+662 V
-669 DAQLKQESLDAEQAR
+669 DQGLKQEKLDAENAR
-684 TAVTMAMDV
+684 TAVEMAV
-693 SKHHHEVKNADR
+693 SVSQHHHEVKQSQ
-705 EHELNIKSLETKN
+705 E
-718 AADKRPKGKK
+718 KGNGDQERS

>member
-1 MAVIARRHTSQLDK
+1 MAVIARKHTSQLEK
-15 IKGSVE
+15 IKQSVE
-21 QAYIYFRPNYER
+21 QAYTYFRPNYER
-33 FHQFM
+33 YHQFM

-80 MEPGFVIRAQDGYE
+80 MEPGFVVRAQDGFDDI
-94 NVDPKLLSILEAHF
+94 DPRLLSILEAHF
-108 RSILV
+108 RAILN

-140 DYISEMSMD
+140 DYISAMSMD
-149 QKICTQRAFD
+149 QKICANRVFD

-174 GDGMF
+174 GDGGF
-179 CFQFFPKEAEE
+179 CFQLFPKEREE

-202 LKYARAFSGFNWS
+202 LKYARSFSGFNWS
-215 YRAAKKDIVLLCD
+215 YRAAKRDIVLMCQYD
-228 YYKKDFK
+228 KKDFK

-250 KHYEELMG
+250 KHYEKLLEM
-258 LWDQAGYIEQPPI
+258 WNDAGYIEQPPI
-271 PIGKMRETMLE
+271 PIGKMRETMIE
-282 EITRYRLSG
+282 KITRYTFSG
-291 ACMIESPVKTNYKM
+291 AELIDSPVETSFSM
-305 LPLVFFDGNSAILRD
+305 LPLIFFDGNSAILRD

-373 YLDAYIDVQKPGTLL
+373 YIDAYIDIQKPGTLL
-388 YNAFLDGD
+388 YNQFYEGNPE
-396 VNVPLAPPREIMR
+396 VSLAPPREVVR
-409 TPIPPEISAT
+409 TPIPPQISET

-471 LNRVCQIIL
+471 WNRVCQQLL

-494 IVEPDGKRSYQVI
+494 IVQPDGKRSYQMI
-507 NKVGNPFM
+507 NKPGSPYMN
-515 DYDPMS
+515 YDPMS

-552 FAAFIN
+552 FANFIN
-558 TKGLGILLDNIDIR
+558 TKGLGIILDNIDIR

-577 RQAAGQYMQ
+577 RQAAAQYM
-586 EVQQKQEQ
+586 EEIAKQQAQ
-594 AQQMAM
+594 AQQMA
-600 QEQQQQLDPKQVMA
+600 QQQMAQQIDPKQVMA
-614 MQAQA
+614 LQAQA
-619 EMAKVEQKKEAVA
+619 EIMKVQQKKEAVQ
-632 TQAQVA
+632 TQAQVD
-638 LTKIATDDAV
+638 LIKISTDDAV

-655 EFMKVMS
+655 DFLKVMADI
-662 QIKNSGV
+662 QGAGV
-669 DAQLKQESLDAEQAR
+669 EQALKQEKLDAENAR
-684 TAVTMAMDV
+684 TAVEMSVNV
-693 SKHHHEVKNADR
+693 SAHHHDIEHKDIQ
-705 EHELNIKSLETKN
+705 HELDKKALEK
-718 AADKRPKGKK
+718 ASDSASKEKK

>member
-1 MAVIARRHTSQLDK
+1 MAVIARKHTSQLDK
-15 IKGSVE
+15 IKQSVE
-21 QAYIYFRPNYER
+21 QAYTYFRPNYER
-33 FHQFM
+33 YHQFM

-51 AVLATLGRPQIE
+51 AVLQTLQRPQIE

-80 MEPGFVIRAQDGYE
+80 MEPGFVIRAQDGFE
-94 NVDPKLLSILEAHF
+94 NIDPKLIDILEAHF

-140 DYISEMSMD
+140 DYVSEMSMD

-174 GDGMF
+174 GDGNF
-179 CFQFFPKEAEE
+179 CFQLFPKEAEE
-190 VEKEYG
+190 VEREYG

-215 YRAAKKDIVLLCD
+215 YRAAKKDIVLMCQYD
-228 YYKKDFK
+228 KKEFK

-244 GRVVSV
+244 GRTISV
-250 KHYEELMG
+250 KHYEELLGM
-258 LWDQAGYIEQPPI
+258 WEQAGYIEQPPI
-271 PIGKMRETMLE
+271 PIGKTRESTIE
-282 EITRYRLSG
+282 EIVRYTFTG
-291 ACMIESPVKTNYKM
+291 AELIQSPVKTTFKM
-305 LPLVFFDGNSAILRD
+305 LPLIFFDGNSAILRD
-320 NNDSTAEQMTRPY
+320 NNDSCAEQMTRPY

-373 YLDAYIDVQKPGTLL
+373 YIDTYIDIQKPGTLL
-388 YNAFLDGD
+388 YNAFYEGD
-396 VNVPLAPPREIMR
+396 PNVALAPPREIIR
-409 TPIPPEISAT
+409 TPIPPQISET

-471 LNRVCQIIL
+471 LNRVCQLIL

-494 IVEPDGKRSYQVI
+494 IVQPDGKRSYQTI
-507 NKVGNPFM
+507 NKPGNPFM
-515 DYDPMS
+515 NYDAMS

-537 ISLETIIQLMQTSES
+537 ISLETIIQLMQTSEA

-558 TKGLGILLDNIDIR
+558 TKGLGILLDNIEIR

-577 RQAAGQYMQ
+577 RQAAGEFMQ
-586 EVQQKQEQ
+586 ETQEKQARAEQ
-594 AQQMAM
+594 MAQQEAS
-600 QEQQQQLDPKQVMA
+600 QQIDPKQALM

-619 EMAKVEQKKEAVA
+619 EMAKVAQKEKAVE
-632 TQAQVA
+632 TQAQVD
-638 LTKIATDDAV
+638 LIKISTDDAV

-655 EFMKVMS
+655 EFLKVMADI
-662 QIKNSGV
+662 QGAGV
-669 DAQLKQESLDAEQAR
+669 DQGLKQEKLDAENAR
-684 TAVTMAMDV
+684 TAVEMAVNV
-693 SKHHHEVKNADR
+693 SAHHHDVEHKNR
-705 EHELNIKSLETKN
+705 EHELNKKALQKESKSEK
-718 AADKRPKGKK
+718 

>member
-1 MAVIARRHTSQLDK
+1 MAVIARKHTSKLDK
-15 IKGSVE
+15 IKQSVE

-80 MEPGFVIRAQDGYE
+80 MEPGFVVRAQDGFDL
-94 NVDPKLLSILEAHF
+94 VDPQLLDVLEAHF
-108 RSILV
+108 RAILN

-140 DYISEMSMD
+140 DYVSEMSMD
-149 QKICTQRAFD
+149 QKICTQRVFD

-174 GDGMF
+174 GDGNY
-179 CFQFFPKEAEE
+179 CFQLFPKEVEE
-190 VEKEYG
+190 VEREYG
-196 SDALKG
+196 SNAVKG

-215 YRAAKKDIVLLCD
+215 YRAAKKDIVLLCQYD
-228 YYKKDFK
+228 KKDFK
-235 KEKITKLSN
+235 KERITKLSN

-250 KHYEELMG
+250 KHYEELLG
-258 LWDQAGYIEQPPI
+258 LWEEAGHIEQPPI
-271 PIGKMRETMLE
+271 PIGKIRETILE
-282 EITRYRLSG
+282 EITRYTFSG
-291 ACMIESPVKTNYKM
+291 AELIEVEKTNFKM
-305 LPLVFFDGNSAILRD
+305 LPLIFFDGNSAVLRD

-333 IYNVRDAQRLK
+333 IYNVKDAQRLK

-350 LANELENTVE
+350 LANELENTVQ
-360 HKFIASVESIPED
+360 HKMIASVESIPED
-373 YLDAYIDVQKPGTLL
+373 YIDAYIDIQKPSTYM
-388 YNAFLDGD
+388 YNAFYDGD
-396 VNVPLAPPREIMR
+396 PNVPLTPPREVVR
-409 TPIPPEISAT
+409 TPIPPQISET

-471 LNRVCQIIL
+471 WNRVCQQIL

-494 IVEPDGKRSYQVI
+494 IVKPDGKRSYQVV
-507 NKVGNPFM
+507 NKPGNPYM
-515 DYDPMS
+515 NYDAMS
-521 LDVKVEAGV
+521 LEVKVEAGV

-537 ISLETIIQLMQTSES
+537 ISLETIIQLMQTSEA

-558 TKGLGILLDNIDIR
+558 TKGLGILLDNIEIR

-577 RQAAGQYMQ
+577 RQAAGEFM
-586 EVQQKQEQ
+586 EETAKKQ
-594 AQQMAM
+594 AQAEQMA
-600 QEQQQQLDPKQVMA
+600 QQQALQQLDPKQVMA

-619 EMAKVEQKKEAVA
+619 EMAKVQQKREAREQE
-632 TQAQVA
+632 TQVQ

-655 EFMKVMS
+655 DFLKVMADIEGAS
-662 QIKNSGV
+662 V
-669 DAQLKQESLDAEQAR
+669 DQGLKQEKLDAENAR
-684 TAVTMAMDV
+684 TAVEMAV
-693 SKHHHEVKNADR
+693 SVSQHHHEVEHKDR
-705 EHELNIKSLETKN
+705 EHELNMKSMETSNN
-718 AADKRPKGKK
+718 AKTKE

>member
-1 MAVIARRHTSQLDK
+1 MAVIARKHTTQLDK
-15 IKGSVE
+15 IKQSVE

-33 FHQFM
+33 YHQFM

-63 FNMMEAYISRLR
+63 FNMMEAYLSRLR

-80 MEPGFVIRAQDGYE
+80 MEPGFIIRAQDGFDDI
-94 NVDPKLLSILEAHF
+94 DPQLISILEAHF
-108 RSILV
+108 RAILN

-140 DYISEMSMD
+140 DYISPMSMD
-149 QKICTQRAFD
+149 QKICAQRVFD

-174 GDGMF
+174 GDGSF
-179 CFQFFPKEAEE
+179 CFQLFPKERDE
-190 VEKEYG
+190 VEREYG
-196 SDALKG
+196 SNALKG
-202 LKYARAFSGFNWS
+202 LKYARNFAGFNWS
-215 YRAAKKDIVLLCD
+215 YRAARRDIVLMCQFD
-228 YYKKDFK
+228 QKHYK

-244 GRVVSV
+244 GRTISV
-250 KHYEELMG
+250 KHYEELLGM
-258 LWDQAGYIEQPPI
+258 WEEAGYIEQPPI
-271 PIGKMRETMLE
+271 PIGKTRDTIIE
-282 EITRYRLSG
+282 EITRYTFSG
-291 ACMIESPVKTNYKM
+291 AELVEVQKTNFNM
-305 LPLVFFDGNSAILRD
+305 LPLIFFDGNSAILRD

-373 YLDAYIDVQKPGTLL
+373 YIDAYIDVQKPGTLL
-388 YNAFLDGD
+388 YNAFHDGNPD
-396 VNVPLAPPREIMR
+396 IPLQPPREIVR
-409 TPIPPEISAT
+409 TPIPPQISET
-419 FQMSDNL
+419 FQMTDNL

-471 LNRVCQIIL
+471 WNRLAQQFL

-494 IVEPDGKRSYQVI
+494 IVEPDGKRSYQTI
-507 NKVGNPFM
+507 NKPGNPFM
-515 DYDPMS
+515 NYDPMS

-537 ISLETIIQLMQTSES
+537 ISLETIIQLMQTSET
-552 FAAFIN
+552 FAQFIN
-558 TKGLGILLDNIDIR
+558 TKGLGILLDNIEIR
-572 GIEGL
+572 GIDGL
-577 RQAAGQYMQ
+577 RQAAGQFMQ
-586 EVQQKQEQ
+586 ETAQKQAQMEQ
-594 AQQMAM
+594 MAQQQAA
-600 QEQQQQLDPKQVMA
+600 QQLDPKQVMA

-619 EMAKVEQKKEAVA
+619 EMAKVAQKKEAVQ
-632 TQAQVA
+632 TQAQVDI
-638 LTKIATDDAV
+638 LKISTDDAV

-655 EFMKVMS
+655 DFLKVMADI
-662 QIKNSGV
+662 QGAGV
-669 DAQLKQESLDAEQAR
+669 DQAIKQEKLDAENAR
-684 TAVTMAMDV
+684 TAVEMSVNV
-693 SKHHHEVKNADR
+693 SAHHHDIAHKDR
-705 EHELNIKSLETKN
+705 EHELNVKSMEKKD
-718 AADKRPKGKK
+718 AASQGKES

>member
-1 MAVIARRHTSQLDK
+1 MATIARKHTSQLDK
-15 IKGSVE
+15 IKQSVE
-21 QAYIYFRPNYER
+21 QAYTYFRPNYER
-33 FHQFM
+33 YHQFM

-51 AVLATLGRPQIE
+51 AVLSTLGRPQIE

-80 MEPGFVIRAQDGYE
+80 MEPGFVIRAQDGFE

-126 DLLVGGFSVVEVYT
+126 DLLVGGFSVVECYT

-174 GDGMF
+174 GDGNF
-179 CFQFFPKEAEE
+179 CFQLFPRECED

-202 LKYARAFSGFNWS
+202 LKYARSFSGFNWS
-215 YRAAKKDIVLLCD
+215 YRAAKKDIVLMCQYD
-228 YYKKDFK
+228 KKEFK

-244 GRVVSV
+244 GKVVSV

-258 LWDQAGYIEQPPI
+258 LWEQAGYIEQPPI
-271 PIGKMRETMLE
+271 PIGKTRESTIE
-282 EITRYRLSG
+282 TISRYTFTG
-291 ACMIESPVKTNYKM
+291 AHLVDVQKTNYKM
-305 LPLVFFDGNSAILRD
+305 LPLVFFDGNSAVLRD

-350 LANELENTVE
+350 LANELENNIE

-373 YLDAYIDVQKPGTLL
+373 YLDAYVNVQKPASLL

-396 VNVPLAPPREIMR
+396 PNVPLTPPREVVR
-409 TPIPPEISAT
+409 TPIPPQISET

-480 DLIPKYYVTPRSLP
+480 DLIPKYYVTPRSIP
-494 IVEPDGKRSYQVI
+494 IVQPDGKRSYEVI
-507 NKVGNPFM
+507 NKVGNPMM

-521 LDVKVEAGV
+521 LEVKVQAGV

-537 ISLETIIQLMQTSES
+537 ISLETIIQLMQTSEA

-558 TKGLGILLDNIDIR
+558 TKGLGILLDNIEIR

-577 RQAAGQYMQ
+577 RQAAGEYME
-586 EVQQKQEQ
+586 EVAQKQAQAEQ
-594 AQQMAM
+594 MAQQAA
-600 QEQQQQLDPKQVMA
+600 QQQIDPKEVMA
-614 MQAQA
+614 MQAKA
-619 EMAKVEQKKEAVA
+619 EILKVQQKTEAREQE
-632 TQAQVA
+632 TQVA

-648 KNKQADI
+648 KNKLADI
-655 EFMKVMS
+655 DMLKVL
-662 QIKNSGV
+662 V
-669 DAQLKQESLDAEQAR
+669 DAENAELDATLRQEKTDAEMAR
-684 TAVTMAMDV
+684 TAVDMAVNV
-693 SKHHHEVKNADR
+693 SKHHHEVAHADR
-705 EHELNIKSLETKN
+705 EHELKKTMASK
-718 AADKRPKGKK
+718 PKPKEK

>member
-1 MAVIARRHTSQLDK
+1 MAVIAKKHATQLER
-15 IKGSVE
+15 IKDSVE
-21 QAYIYFRPNYER
+21 QAYTYFRPNYQRYHE
-33 FHQFM
+33 FK

-51 AVLATLGRPQIE
+51 AVLSTLGRPQIE

-80 MEPGFVIRAQDGYE
+80 MEPGFVVRAQDGFDDI
-94 NVDPKLLSILEAHF
+94 DPNLIDILEAHF
-108 RSILV
+108 RAILN

-140 DYISEMSMD
+140 DYLNEMSMD
-149 QKICTQRAFD
+149 QKICVQRAFD
-159 PTLCGFDPLARKSHK
+159 PTLCGFDPLARTSHK
-174 GDGMF
+174 GDGNY
-179 CFQFFPKEAEE
+179 CFQLFPREAED
-190 VEKEYG
+190 VEREYG
-196 SDALKG
+196 SSALKG

-215 YRAAKKDIVLLCD
+215 YRAARKDIVLICD
-228 YYKKDFK
+228 YYKKEYTR
-235 KEKITKLSN
+235 EKITKLSN

-250 KHYEELMG
+250 KNYEKLAQMWIE
-258 LWDQAGYIEQPPI
+258 AGHIEQPPI
-271 PIGKMRETMLE
+271 PIGKIRETTIE
-282 EITRYRLSG
+282 EIVRYRLSG
-291 ACMIESPVKTNYKM
+291 AELIEKPVTTNYKL
-305 LPLVFFDGNSAILRD
+305 LPLIFFDGNSAVLRD
-320 NNDSTAEQMTRPY
+320 NNDATAEQMTRPY
-333 IYNVRDAQRLK
+333 IYNVKDAQRLK

-350 LANELENTVE
+350 LANELENTVQ
-360 HKFIASVESIPED
+360 HKMIAAVESIPED
-373 YLDAYIDVQKPGTLL
+373 YLDAYIDVQKPSTYM

-396 VNVPLAPPREIMR
+396 PNVPLTPPREVVR
-409 TPIPPEISAT
+409 TPIPPQISET

-471 LNRVCQIIL
+471 LNRVCQMIL

-494 IVEPDGKRSYQVI
+494 IVHPDGKRSYQTI
-507 NKVGNPFM
+507 NKQGSPFM

-521 LDVKVEAGV
+521 LEVKVEAGV

-558 TKGLGILLDNIDIR
+558 TKGLGILLDNIEIR

-577 RQAAGQYMQ
+577 RQAAGEFM
-586 EVQQKQEQ
+586 EETAKKQ
-594 AQQMAM
+594 AQMEQMAA
-600 QEQQQQLDPKQVMA
+600 QQAQQQLDPKQVMA

-619 EMAKVEQKKEAVA
+619 EMMKVQQKKEAVA
-632 TQAQVA
+632 TQAQVD
-638 LTKIATDDAV
+638 LIKISTDDAV

-655 EFMKVMS
+655 DFLKVMS
-662 QIKNSGV
+662 EIQGASV
-669 DAQLKQESLDAEQAR
+669 DQALKQEKLDAENAR
-684 TAVTMAMDV
+684 TAVDMAVSVSSHKHDV
-693 SKHHHEVKNADR
+693 EHAQRTHELDKKALEKKNAT
-705 EHELNIKSLETKN
+705 S
-718 AADKRPKGKK
+718 KGKES